1 MRTKVLNLLEHN
13 TAGAVYTV
21 LKKVISIALL
31 CLMVNYCPGQL
42 SLTDSLRTALEN
54 SSSDSIQLELMDQ
67 LVNEWI
73 GLNLDSATY
82 YAHQSVELQKS
93 DLDSRQKAKAH
104 FNLGLVL
111 YETDERESAL
121 QQFTISN
128 DMSRDLGLIEIQS
141 RSLMRIANY
150 HRYVT
155 NDSTRTV
162 NALLKSAKLSVA
174 ANFEWGAARSYAKL
188 ASFYTGYN
196 LSLIHI

>member
-1 MRTKVLNLLEHN
+1 MPNRGVDLSTLIQCKLKV
-13 TAGAVYTV
+13 TI
-21 LKKVISIALL
+21 KVIAMLFLYLS
-31 CLMVNYCPGQL
+31 VNYCSGQL

-54 SSSDSIQLELMDQ
+54 SPSDSIQLELMDQ

-82 YAHQSVELQKS
+82 YAYQSVELQRS

-121 QQFTISN
+121 QQ
-128 DMSRDLGLIEIQS
+128 
-141 RSLMRIANY
+141 
-150 HRYVT
+150 
-155 NDSTRTV
+155 
-162 NALLKSAKLSVA
+162 
-174 ANFEWGAARSYAKL
+174 
-188 ASFYTGYN
+188 